1 MSADSDK
8 SWPSIPPT
16 QLKLQRE
23 QPAAA
28 PEPSAP
34 AAPGAPAPSGPPAP
48 PVGALGATARR
59 PAAQPVSLQTWLV
72 RILAGLLLAGSIAFL
87 YWSYTRLAPVQKQ
100 ARAQAE
106 RANKLS
112 QEIALMEGKYPPPE
126 LEKLAQDFQFAGQ
139 LLFGGEEDL
148 ATWFEGL
155 KRQLVPLALE
165 ASAEFGR
172 PSAPATTNLSVAVV
186 PATLT
191 LNLQPSTD
199 VGSIRSP
206 YGRVLSLLDE
216 LTRQPKRVDLVA
228 LEVNAGSNS
237 ISQVRTVLELWAGE
251 EAQQ

>member
-23 QPAAA
+23 PPAAV

-34 AAPGAPAPSGPPAP
+34 AGPGAPVPASPPGP
-48 PVGALGATARR
+48 PVGALGGAARR
-59 PAAQPVSLQTWLV
+59 PAAPPLSLQDWLV
-72 RILAGLLLAGSIAFL
+72 RILAGVLLAGSVAFL

-100 ARAQAE
+100 ARALAE

-126 LEKLAQDFQFAGQ
+126 LEKLAEDFQFAGQ

-148 ATWFEGL
+148 AAWFEGL

-191 LNLQPSTD
+191 LNLQPSSD

-228 LEVNAGSNS
+228 LEVHAGSNS

-251 EAQQ
+251 EARP